1 VADATVRFV
10 DSIKRNPT
18 SRHKFGNV
26 GRVSGLTPHA
36 AVSRRAFAQELGEP
50 RLVLDFL
57 IQNGQRFAA
66 GAEPEA
72 CLREIQARLRTFK

>member
-1 VADATVRFV
+1 MASATVRFV
-10 DSIKRNPT
+10 DQIKHNPT
-18 SRHKFGNV
+18 SRHEFGNV
-26 GRVSGLTPHA
+26 GGVPGLVAHPT
-36 AVSRRAFAQELGEP
+36 VSRRAFAQELGEP

>member
-1 VADATVRFV
+1 MAGLVAH
-10 DSIKRNPT
+10 PT
-18 SRHKFGNV
+18 
-26 GRVSGLTPHA
+26 
-36 AVSRRAFAQELGEP
+36 VSRRAFAQELGEP

-72 CLREIQARLRTFK
+72 CLFARFSPSGASC

>member
-1 VADATVRFV
+1 MADATVRFV
-10 DSIKRNPT
+10 GQIKHNPL

-26 GRVSGLTPHA
+26 GGVPGLAAHT

-50 RLVLDFL
+50 RLVLDL
-57 IQNGQRFAA
+57 LVQNGQRFAA